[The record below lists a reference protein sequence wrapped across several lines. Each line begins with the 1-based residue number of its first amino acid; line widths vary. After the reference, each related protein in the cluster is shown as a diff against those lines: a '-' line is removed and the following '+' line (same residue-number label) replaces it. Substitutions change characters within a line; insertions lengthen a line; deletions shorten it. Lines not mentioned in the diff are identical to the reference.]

1 MSHLH
6 PFIVYAVFGMLV
18 GTSLA
23 GLVTRLPGLPP
34 DVRRSVWGAPLAVP
48 FVLYAASWAW
58 RWHVTC
64 WVPLLAGR
72 GWAGVLLAWLCRAG
86 TVLAYLLAPLFV
98 VSLVVGVGKAI
109 AGTVLVGRL
118 RHHFGPEPDQSPVT
132 LTLRAVAER
141 MGIRPPAVVVVPRP
155 VSQAFTAG
163 ITRPVVVLSRPL
175 VGQLDPEELE
185 AVLAHE
191 LAHVRAGDHWKK
203 WLAATARDILL
214 FTGLSPS
221 AFRHLQAETEAMADA
236 TSARITGKPL
246 ALAAALLKGYRLGAG
261 GGWWQLALDNFSPL
275 GGAGELR
282 RRVESLLRGYPAS
295 DGKASKGR
303 WLLLAVWLLTG
314 VILVP
319 LC

>member
-6 PFIVYAVFGMLV
+6 PFIVYAFFGMLA
-18 GTSLA
+18 GSALA
-23 GLVTRLPGLPP
+23 GLVTRLPGLSPE
-34 DVRRSVWGAPLAVP
+34 VRRGVWWVPLAVP

-58 RWHVTC
+58 RWRLAC

-72 GWAGVLLAWLCRAG
+72 GFAGVFLAWLCRAG
-86 TVLAYLLAPLFV
+86 TVLGHVLAPFFA

-109 AGTVLVGRL
+109 AGAVLVGRL
-118 RHHFGPEPDQSPVT
+118 RRHFRPEPDESRVT

-141 MGIRPPAVVVVPRP
+141 MGVRPPAVMVVPRP

-163 ITRPVVVLSRPL
+163 LMHPVVILSRPL
-175 VGQLDPEELE
+175 VEKLDPEELE

-191 LAHVRAGDHWKK
+191 LAHVGAGDHWKK

-221 AFRHLQAETEAMADA
+221 AFRRLQAETEAMADTA
-236 TSARITGKPL
+236 SARVTGRPL
-246 ALAAALLKGYRLGAG
+246 ALAAALLKGYRLGTA
-261 GGWWQLALDNFSPL
+261 GGWWQLALDNFSSL
-275 GGAGELR
+275 SGAGELQ
-282 RRVESLLRGYPAS
+282 RRVEALLQGSAQSGPRAG
-295 DGKASKGR
+295 KGR
-303 WLLLAVWLLTG
+303 WLVPAVWLLTG
-314 VILVP
+314 AILVP